1 MVFMGMRMF
10 THKHL
15 IYIIKEGKKPMY
27 DFSKEQDELWEAIKI
42 FEDRIEVIQEDNVV
56 CDLNQEVNDYI
67 FEKICKALLNN
78 DNNRTRA
85 AESLG
90 IKRETLL
97 AKMKKYAIA

>member
-1 MVFMGMRMF
+1 
-10 THKHL
+10 
-15 IYIIKEGKKPMY
+15 MY

-42 FEDRIEVIQEDNVV
+42 FDNRIEVIEDDDVV

-67 FEKICKALLNN
+67 FEKICKALIDN

>member
-1 MVFMGMRMF
+1 
-10 THKHL
+10 
-15 IYIIKEGKKPMY
+15 MY

-42 FEDRIEVIQEDNVV
+42 FDDRIEVIQEDNVV

>member
-1 MVFMGMRMF
+1 VVFIGIIMF
-10 THKHL
+10 THQHL

-42 FEDRIEVIQEDNVV
+42 FEDRIEVIEDDNVV

-67 FEKICKALLNN
+67 FEKICQALLTNG
-78 DNNRTRA
+78 NNRTRA

>member
-1 MVFMGMRMF
+1 
-10 THKHL
+10 
-15 IYIIKEGKKPMY
+15 MY
-27 DFSKEQDELWEAIKI
+27 DFSKEQDELWEAIKL
-42 FEDRIEVIQEDNVV
+42 FDDRIEVIQEDNVV

-97 AKMKKYAIA
+97 AKMKKYSIA

>member
-1 MVFMGMRMF
+1 
-10 THKHL
+10 
-15 IYIIKEGKKPMY
+15 MY

-42 FEDRIEVIQEDNVV
+42 FEDRIEVIEDDNVV

-67 FEKICKALLNN
+67 FEKICQALLTNG
-78 DNNRTRA
+78 NNRTRA

>member
-10 THKHL
+10 THQHL

-42 FEDRIEVIQEDNVV
+42 FEDRSEVIEDDNV

-67 FEKICKALLNN
+67 FEKICQALLTNG
-78 DNNRTRA
+78 NNRTRA

>member
-1 MVFMGMRMF
+1 MF
-10 THKHL
+10 THQHL